1 MLKSK
6 LTSKGSVS
14 MKLLSV
20 VIPCYNSQEY
30 MRYCIESL
38 LPGGEKVELLIVN
51 DGSVDKTAEI
61 AEEYA
66 KAYPT
71 IVKAI
76 HQENGGH
83 GEAVNAGIRKASG
96 FYFKVVDSDDWVDI
110 RAYLKILKNLEDF
123 RAKENTVD
131 MVVSNFVYEKEGAK
145 YKKIM
150 KYENVLPEGRIFT
163 WEDIKAFR
171 KGQYILM
178 HSVIYRTE
186 LLRAC
191 GLELPKHTFYV
202 DNLFVYV
209 PLEYVKRM
217 FYINVDFYR
226 YFIGREDQS
235 VNERVMIKRIDQQ
248 IKVNKLMIEQ
258 VQIENIESPKLRN
271 YMFRYLEI
279 ITVVSGILLIR
290 SGTAENLQKKKEL
303 WKFIKA
309 KDLQLYNNLR
319 FGIMGRIINLPG
331 RVGRSISVGVYKISQ
346 KVIGFN

>member
-1 MLKSK
+1 
-6 LTSKGSVS
+6 

-30 MRYCIESL
+30 MGYCIESL

-51 DGSVDKTAEI
+51 DGSFDKTAEI
-61 AEEYA
+61 ADEYA
-66 KAYPT
+66 KTYPT

-83 GEAVNAGIRKASG
+83 GEAVNAGIRNASG
-96 FYFKVVDSDDWVDI
+96 LYFKVVDSDDWVDT
-110 RAYLKILKNLEDF
+110 RAYLKILKTIEDF
-123 RAKENTVD
+123 VAEEKSVD
-131 MVVSNFVYEKEGAK
+131 MIISNFVYEKDGAK

-150 KYENVLPEGRIFT
+150 KYENVLPEGTIFT
-163 WEDIKAFR
+163 WDDIKNFR

-186 LLRAC
+186 LLRDC

-209 PLEYVKRM
+209 PLEHVKRIL
-217 FYINVDFYR
+217 YINVDFYK
-226 YFIGREDQS
+226 YSIGREDQS
-235 VNERVMIKRIDQQ
+235 VNESVMIKRIDQQ

-258 VQIENIESPKLRN
+258 VQIENIISPKLRQ
-271 YMFRYLEI
+271 YMFNYLEI

-290 SGTAENLQKKKEL
+290 SGTAENLEKKKEL
-303 WKFIKA
+303 WKYIKD
-309 KDLQLYNNLR
+309 KDLKLYHNIR
-319 FGIMGRIINLPG
+319 YGTMGRILNLPG
-331 RVGRSISVGVYKISQ
+331 RVGRSISIGVYKISQ
-346 KVIGFN
+346 KIVGFN

>member
-1 MLKSK
+1 MKIR

-38 LPGGEKVELLIVN
+38 LPGGENVELLIVN

-61 AEEYA
+61 ADEYA
-66 KAYPT
+66 KTYPT

-83 GEAVNAGIRKASG
+83 GEAVNVGIRNASG
-96 FYFKVVDSDDWVDI
+96 LYFKVVDSDDWVDTS
-110 RAYLKILKNLEDF
+110 AYLEILKTL
-123 RAKENTVD
+123 KEFVAEEKSVD
-131 MVVSNFVYEKEGAK
+131 MIISNFVYEKEGAK

-150 KYENVLPEGRIFT
+150 KYENVLPQGTIFT
-163 WEDIKAFR
+163 WDDIKNFR

-186 LLRAC
+186 LLRDC

-209 PLEYVKRM
+209 PLEYVKTI

-235 VNERVMIKRIDQQ
+235 VNESVMIKKIDQQ

-258 VQIENIESPKLRN
+258 VKIENIKSLKLRQ
-271 YMFRYLEI
+271 YMLSHLEI
-279 ITVVSGILLIR
+279 VTVISAILLIR
-290 SGTAENLQKKKEL
+290 SGTGENLEKKKEL
-303 WKFIKA
+303 WKYIKD
-309 KDLQLYNNLR
+309 KDLVLYHNITY
-319 FGIMGRIINLPG
+319 GIMGRILNLPG
-331 RVGRSISVGVYKISQ
+331 RAGRSISVGVYKISQ
-346 KVIGFN
+346 RVVGFN